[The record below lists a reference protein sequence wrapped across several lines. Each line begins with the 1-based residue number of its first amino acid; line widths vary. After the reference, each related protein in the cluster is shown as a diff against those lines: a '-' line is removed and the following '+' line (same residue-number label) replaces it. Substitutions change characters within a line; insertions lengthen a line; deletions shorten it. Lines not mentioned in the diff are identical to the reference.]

1 MAHSTRREAYLRAI
15 LATVPDAMVVIDER
29 GIIEEFSL
37 AAERQ
42 FGYAAAETCGQNV
55 KLLMPSPYCEEHD
68 TYLQRYLAT
77 GERRIIGIGRVV
89 VGLRKDGSTFPME
102 LSVGEARA
110 GGRRVFI
117 GFIRDL
123 TESQKARARLQEL
136 QHELLHA
143 SRLRSTGQMAAAL
156 AHEVNQPLTA
166 AANYLRGAQ
175 RLLDVAQPDLVRV
188 RDAMGLAAQQTLRAG
203 EIIRRLRAFV
213 ARGEMQRRPESVSTL
228 IEEAS
233 ALALLGARE
242 RNVHVTL
249 RLPADLPAVLV
260 ERVQVQQVLLNLMRN
275 AVEAM
280 DTAPRRD
287 LTVEA
292 RVLPGEVRICV
303 ADTGPGLAPE
313 VAVQLFQPFVT
324 TKQDGMG
331 IGLSICRTI
340 VESHGGRIWAEPNP
354 GGGTVFRF
362 TLPQAPASEATEQ

>member
-1 MAHSTRREAYLRAI
+1 MSGRNEREIHLRAI
-15 LATVPDAMVVIDER
+15 LEAVPDAMVVIDEA
-29 GIIEEFSL
+29 GIIEEFSP

-42 FGYAAAETCGQNV
+42 FGYAANEVRGRNV
-55 KLLMPSPYCEEHD
+55 NLLMPSPYREEHD
-68 TYLQRYLAT
+68 GYLRRYVAT

-89 VGLRKDGSTFPME
+89 VGQRKDGSTFPME

-110 GGRRVFI
+110 DGRRWFI

-123 TESQKARARLQEL
+123 TEAQKTRARVQEL

-156 AHEVNQPLTA
+156 AHELNQPLTA

-175 RLLDVAQPDLVRV
+175 RLLDGKPPDLGRI
-188 RDAMGLAAQQTLRAG
+188 RDAMGLAVQQTLRAG

-213 ARGEMQRRPESVSTL
+213 TRGEMQRRPESVSKL
-228 IEEAS
+228 VEEAS
-233 ALALLGARE
+233 ALALLGAKE

-249 RLPADLPAVLV
+249 RLAADLPEVMV
-260 ERVQVQQVLLNLMRN
+260 ERVQVQQVMLNLMRN

-280 DTAPRRD
+280 ETAERRD

-292 RVLPGEVRICV
+292 QAEPEYVRISV
-303 ADTGPGLAPE
+303 ADTGPGLGHD
-313 VAVQLFQPFVT
+313 VAAQLFQPFVT
-324 TKQDGMG
+324 TKVDGMG

-340 VESHGGRIWAEPNP
+340 IESHGGRIWAEANP
-354 GGGTVFRF
+354 DGGTIFRF
-362 TLPQAPASEATEQ
+362 TLPLAYPPATVH